1 MVLFLIGF
9 MGAGKTPLGHQL
21 AKELGYT
28 FIDTDQVFELRFKQ
42 TITEY
47 FAEHRESSFRRE
59 ERSILESMATVDNVV
74 IATGGGLPCYKDAM
88 DWMNRNGITIYLQQ
102 EPEEL
107 YARLST
113 QTQHRPILKQKR
125 GKALERHISN
135 LLDQRKVYYEQA
147 KFAFQGPV
155 ISPKTVI
162 NTIIL

>member
-42 TITEY
+42 TIAEY

-59 ERSILESMATVDNVV
+59 ERNILESVATVDNVV
-74 IATGGGLPCYKDAM
+74 IATGGGLPCYKDTM
-88 DWMNRNGITIYLQQ
+88 EWMNQHGTTIYIKQ

-107 YARLST
+107 YARLSE
-113 QTQHRPILKQKR
+113 QTQHRPILKQKK
-125 GKALERHISN
+125 GKALERHIRN
-135 LLDQRKVYYEQA
+135 LLNERKVYYEQA
-147 KFAFQGPV
+147 KFVFQGPV

-162 NTIIL
+162 NTIIF